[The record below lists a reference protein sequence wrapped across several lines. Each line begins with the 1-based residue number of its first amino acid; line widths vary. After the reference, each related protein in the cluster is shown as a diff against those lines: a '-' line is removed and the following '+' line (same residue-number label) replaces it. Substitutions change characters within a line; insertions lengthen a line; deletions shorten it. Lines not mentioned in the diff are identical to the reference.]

1 MQVRFWGTRGSISA
15 SLSAAD
21 VRGKVRRALQQALAQ
36 GLTSADDVDA
46 FIDNELAFAVA
57 GTYGGNTSCVEI
69 DAGGDDYILCDVGTG
84 VREFA
89 TRGLR
94 KSGPGRDPVYNVFV
108 SHVHWDH
115 IMGFP
120 FFIPAYIPGAKV
132 RIHGCHE
139 TLEQAFRT
147 QHSDPNFPV
156 QFDDLMSS
164 IEFIQLDPDQA
175 HSVCGVTVRAMKQ
188 RHAGD
193 SFGYRFEKDGKVVV
207 YATDSEH
214 DLGSTAEIDD
224 LVGFFADADIL
235 IFDAMYSLA
244 EAVSLKEDWGHSSNM
259 VGVELAQR
267 AGVKHFCLFHHEPL
281 NDDDAMSEIVQE
293 TRRFAELSQP
303 EDTVELQVSAAYD
316 GMEVVL

>member
-1 MQVRFWGTRGSISA
+1 MQ
-15 SLSAAD
+15 SLDRNLTSAAD
-21 VRGKVRRALQQALAQ
+21 VE
-36 GLTSADDVDA
+36 S
-46 FIDNELAFAVA
+46 FIENELDFAVA

-69 DAGGDDYILCDVGTG
+69 DAGGDDYVVCDLGTG
-84 VREFA
+84 AREFA

-94 KSGPGRDPVYNVFV
+94 KSGPGKSPTFNVFI

-120 FFIPAYIPGAKV
+120 FFIPAYISGTKL
-132 RIHGCHE
+132 RIHGCHS

-164 IEFIQLDPDQA
+164 IEFVQLEPHMPYSIADL
-175 HSVCGVTVRAMKQ
+175 SVTALKQ

-214 DLGSTAEIDD
+214 DLGSVEEIDAI
-224 LVGFFADADIL
+224 VSFFADADL
-235 IFDAMYSLA
+235 LVFDAMYSLA

-259 VGVELAQR
+259 VGVELAHR
-267 AGVKHFCLFHHEPL
+267 AGVKHLCLFHHEPL
-281 NDDDAMSEIVQE
+281 NDDEAMSEIVRE
-293 TRRFAELSQP
+293 TRRFAELSAA
-303 EDTVELQVSAAYD
+303 DAGTELHVSAAYD
-316 GMEVVL
+316 GMEVQL